1 MFDCLVSLVLV
12 VRNETD
18 FVVSFQNDEMVKR
31 RPNNVWLLMSES
43 NVDFINS
50 DKRPDEQDGQSEL
63 DCQCLLDG
71 L

>member
-50 DKRPDEQDGQSEL
+50 DMRPDEQDGQSEL